1 MSQDVIYFKAIND
14 QEIIARLIEE
24 TETHY
29 TIEKARVLATQP
41 GAKPGEITVGLVP
54 WFVGDPDGT
63 IDVSKGHV
71 FARLTKAPKE
81 LEKGYLQ
88 QTSGLDLGPMG

>member
-1 MSQDVIYFKAIND
+1 MSQEVIYFKAIND

-24 TETHY
+24 SDEHY

-41 GAKPGEITVGLVP
+41 GKKPGEITVGLVP

-71 FARLTKAPKE
+71 FARLHSVPKE

-88 QTSGLDLGPMG
+88 QTSSIDLGPMG

>member
-14 QEIIARLIEE
+14 QEVIARLIEE

-41 GAKPGEITVGLVP
+41 GKEPGQITIGLVP
-54 WFVGDPDGT
+54 WFMGDPDGT
-63 IDVSKGHV
+63 VDVSKAHV
-71 FARLTKAPKE
+71 FARLMTPPKE